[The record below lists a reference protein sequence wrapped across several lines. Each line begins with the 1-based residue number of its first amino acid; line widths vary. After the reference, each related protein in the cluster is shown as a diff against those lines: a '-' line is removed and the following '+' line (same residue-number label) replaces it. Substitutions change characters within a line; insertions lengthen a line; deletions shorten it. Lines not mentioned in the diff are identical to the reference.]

1 MEFKNIEQIKEAGF
15 VGFKK
20 MKELFADN
28 STIPDIKGVYLIL
41 NPSKSAEFLTVGTGG
56 QFKGKNPNVEIE
68 VLFKNWVDDTIVVY
82 IGKAGKEGSSAT
94 LQSRLRQYFDFGK
107 GKKVG
112 HWGGRLIWQLSNSA
126 DLLVCWKSLPT
137 DDPRKIESQLIMEF
151 VSKYS
156 KLPFAN
162 LKN

>member
-1 MEFKNIEQIKEAGF
+1 MEFKNIEEVREAGF

-20 MKELFADN
+20 MKELFADDAA
-28 STIPDIKGVYLIL
+28 IPKITGVYLIL
-41 NPSKSAEFLTVGTGG
+41 NPTKSAEFLTVGTGG
-56 QFKGKNPNVEIE
+56 HFKGRNPNVTLAE
-68 VLFKNWVDDTIVVY
+68 LNNSWVEDTIVVY
-82 IGKAGKEGSSAT
+82 IGKAGKDGNSAT
-94 LQSRLRQYFDFGK
+94 LQSRLRQYFDFGQ

-112 HWGGRLIWQLSNSA
+112 HWGGRYIWQLSNSS

-137 DDPRKIESQLIMEF
+137 DDPRKIESQLILEF

>member
-56 QFKGKNPNVEIE
+56 HFKGKNPNVEID
-68 VLFKNWVDDTIVVY
+68 LLIKNWVDDTIVVY
-82 IGKAGKEGSSAT
+82 IGKAGKEGSGAT
-94 LQSRLRQYFDFGK
+94 LKSRLCQYFDFGK

-112 HWGGRLIWQLSNSA
+112 HWGGRFIWQLKNSS
-126 DLLVCWKSLPT
+126 DLLVCWKVLP
-137 DDPRKIESQLIMEF
+137 DVDPRKKESQLINEF
-151 VSKYS
+151 VSEYS

-162 LKN
+162 LTN